1 MFTRAFPQQS
11 WRDTIVRDT
20 TTRARARISVI
31 APDTVDLVFAEAAAA
46 IRPEPAPRGKENPA
60 GLLVVCEE
68 SLRVKLSL
76 DGGRR
81 SELDSAGTLAKPLV
95 GTHLEGPSAPRAFVC
110 RQITFEEVELV
121 HGRYALALS
130 CVLLGW
136 ASAAAQTVTQG
147 PWTRVPAAPASY
159 FSDDDFIGRVDNEY
173 AAIVADIDKQAKLN
187 AAIKKSFDEMDMT
200 QKMQRMQAYMT
211 KNPQEAMKAMQAMQA
226 AANTTTTGIVSADS
240 NNTRLQ
246 QELTAHKTD
255 FNASVE
261 RALKPIQARQEEMIK
276 TRTRPAG
283 EAGWEFKSAAD
294 LAQFAALVQQENA
307 EYEKV
312 CASFFGP
319 KGTLTA
325 WLASYKDS
333 VAKNMISAGETA
345 DSTIVAQLAIM
356 DTPTGGYRSTAGL
369 EGVRD
374 YLGKLREVYSL
385 RRHKKTPPTA

>member
-1 MFTRAFPQQS
+1 MTWF
-11 WRDTIVRDT
+11 
-20 TTRARARISVI
+20 
-31 APDTVDLVFAEAAAA
+31 FAEAVAA
-46 IRPEPAPRGKENPA
+46 IKPEPAPHVKENPA

-121 HGRYALALS
+121 YGRYALALS

-136 ASAAAQTVTQG
+136 ASAAAQTVTQD

-226 AANTTTTGIVSADS
+226 AANTTTTGVVSADS

-246 QELTAHKTD
+246 QELTAHKTN
-255 FNASVE
+255 FNASVD
-261 RALKPIQARQEEMIK
+261 RTLKPIQARQEEMIK

-312 CASFFGP
+312 CASFFDP

-333 VAKNMISAGETA
+333 VAKKMISAGETA

-385 RRHKKTPPTA
+385 RRHKKTLPTA